1 MPYADTDFFI
11 VLAKKDDHLKKSAEN
26 LLSRHRNNLETSSI
40 TITESLLVAEKK
52 DIDPDALIGSIFQLS
67 KVEGITL
74 EEAMTASHLVKEKF
88 LNAFDAMHAVLA
100 RNKEIISSDEKYEKS
115 GFKTIKI
122 ESDNK

>member
-1 MPYADTDFFI
+1 MAYADTDFFI

-122 ESDNK
+122 ES